1 MTASRA
7 ADRRVLQ
14 RGTRVYLRAPTQA
27 DRDEFLARNRE
38 STRFYRGKASPMTGA
53 RAYAAYVARCRRS
66 DFAGL
71 LVCRVDGDE
80 IVGVFN
86 VSQIFRGVFRSAY
99 LGYQVFEPYA
109 GQGYMTDA
117 MALVLRHVFVT
128 LRLHRIEANIQPTN
142 PASLALVRRAG
153 FTCEGFSRRYLK
165 IGGRWRDHE
174 RWALLVED
182 WRAQR
187 RGARKTGA

>member
-1 MTASRA
+1 VKGSLGAR
-7 ADRRVLQ
+7 RRVLQ
-14 RGTRVYLRAPTQA
+14 QRARVYLRAPVPG
-27 DRDEFLARNRE
+27 DRDEFLALNRA
-38 STRFYRGKASPMTGA
+38 SARLYRGKASPMTSA
-53 RAYAAYVARCRRS
+53 RAFAAYLARCQRP

-71 LVCRVDGDE
+71 LVCRVDTGG

-86 VSQIFRGVFRSAY
+86 VGQIFRGVFRSAY
-99 LGYQVFEPYA
+99 LGYQAFAPHA

-117 MALVLRHVFVT
+117 MPLVLRHVFGT

-142 PASLALVRRAG
+142 RASLALVKRAG
-153 FTCEGFSRRYLK
+153 FTREGFSRRYLK

-187 RGARKTGA
+187 RGARRTGA